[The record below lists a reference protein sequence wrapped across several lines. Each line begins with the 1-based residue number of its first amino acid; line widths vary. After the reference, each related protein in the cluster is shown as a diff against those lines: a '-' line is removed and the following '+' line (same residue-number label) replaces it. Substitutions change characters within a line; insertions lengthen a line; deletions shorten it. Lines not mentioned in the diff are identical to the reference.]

1 MALIQLHSKV
11 RLRVGVGAELE
22 RRLEH
27 QPIKL
32 NNYVATHNWDMKNH
46 NKRAEADMGH
56 DARYVQIAGGLITGA
71 SNKQLE
77 SDGESEPEAKTGIP
91 LAPPAP
97 PAAVARP
104 EDARGLASSPAAAAV
119 ATVPPPSPCCVELPP
134 SPPRSLQ
141 KDGHGNCVSKRTI
154 F

>member
-1 MALIQLHSKV
+1 
-11 RLRVGVGAELE
+11 
-22 RRLEH
+22 
-27 QPIKL
+27 
-32 NNYVATHNWDMKNH
+32 MKNH

-97 PAAVARP
+97 PAARRAP
-104 EDARGLASSPAAAAV
+104 
-119 ATVPPPSPCCVELPP
+119 TVPPSPTAPPCCVDH
-134 SPPRSLQ
+134 PPRTPRPLQ
-141 KDGHGNCVSKRTI
+141 IGRAPQLCLASWLETPGTRSPI
-154 F
+154 LELEPF

>member
-97 PAAVARP
+97 PAARRAP
-104 EDARGLASSPAAAAV
+104 
-119 ATVPPPSPCCVELPP
+119 TVPPLRPLLCRP
-134 SPPRSLQ
+134 PPRTPRPLQ
-141 KDGHGNCVSKRTI
+141 IGRAA
-154 F
+154 

>member
-1 MALIQLHSKV
+1 MARRLPPEIERTQRRGCVALIQLHSK
-11 RLRVGVGAELE
+11 VGAELE

-97 PAAVARP
+97 PAARRAP
-104 EDARGLASSPAAAAV
+104 
-119 ATVPPPSPCCVELPP
+119 TVPPSPTVPPCCVDHPP
-134 SPPRSLQ
+134 APRGLS
-141 KDGHGNCVSKRTI
+141 R
-154 F
+154 